1 MIIKDVRSPGGACWY
16 LSSNSLLGSI
26 ATMYNR
32 RDELVPNL
40 PLVHNG
46 GLEFSA
52 DFIVEDLEINV
63 VPTVGEA
70 AHDGV
75 IGGQSV
81 FVGPVDIRGAED
93 CVAAAVEGNGD
104 VLVATVSLDGES
116 SGVVGVEL
124 GKWEVHDVELV
135 SGGQCGGL
143 VAGISVWF
151 IIGLC
156 IRRGKWCKAV

>member
-1 MIIKDVRSPGGACWY
+1 MMAKKWDLKVWMACLAALQQCTTGGTSWY
-16 LSSNSLLGSI
+16 Q
-26 ATMYNR
+26 TFYFHNR
-32 RDELVPNL
+32 
-40 PLVHNG
+40 

-52 DFIVEDLEINV
+52 DFIVEGLEIKI

-75 IGGQSV
+75 TGGQSV

-104 VLVATVSLDGES
+104 VLVATASLDGES

-124 GKWEVHDVELV
+124 GKWEVHDVDLV

-143 VAGISVWF
+143 VAGISVWC
-151 IIGLC
+151 ISGWC
-156 IRRGKWCKAV
+156 IRRGKWCKEV